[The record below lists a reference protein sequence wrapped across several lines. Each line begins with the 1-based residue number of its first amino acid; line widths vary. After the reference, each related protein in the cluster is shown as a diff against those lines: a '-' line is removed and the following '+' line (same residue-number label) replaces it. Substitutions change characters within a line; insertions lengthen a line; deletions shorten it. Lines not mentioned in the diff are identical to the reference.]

1 MKNNKKM
8 PCTPRF
14 SFTVSVLALAL
25 GSTIS
30 SLALAAD
37 AVKIGLLLPYT
48 GTFAALG
55 EATTN
60 GMKLAIEQH
69 DNILGGRPVEY
80 VVVDSEANPGKAV
93 PNMQKLIAGANVDV
107 VVGPVHSGVGMG
119 AVKVARETGVPL
131 IIPNAGFNAAT
142 VPLCAANIFR
152 TSFTSWQTAYPMGQV
167 AADKG
172 YKNIVTVAWR
182 YGFGTESVEG
192 FKEGFEKAGGTVN
205 KEIYVPFPDVEF
217 QSQLTEIAA
226 LKPDA
231 VFVFFAGGGA
241 AKFVQDYAAAGLQ
254 GKIPLLG
261 SGFLTEGTLAAQ
273 GAAASGVLTTLH
285 YADSLNTPQNNK
297 FRADYREKFGK
308 EADIYAV
315 QGYDT
320 GLLLAQSLAKVGG
333 NTKDRTAWNAA
344 MAEARID
351 SPRGAWSFSKAHN
364 PVQNIYLREVRDG
377 ANVVVSTAAAALAD
391 PAPGCKLQ

>member
-1 MKNNKKM
+1 MNNYKKIGI
-8 PCTPRF
+8 TL
-14 SFTVSVLALAL
+14 SSAALTLAL
-25 GSTIS
+25 GASVQ
-30 SLALAAD
+30 AAEP
-37 AVKIGLLLPYT
+37 VKVGLLLPYT
-48 GTFAALG
+48 GTYAALG
-55 EATTN
+55 EAITN
-60 GMKLAIEQH
+60 GVKMAIEEQGGS
-69 DNILGGRPVEY
+69 LGGRAVEY
-80 VVVDSEANPGKAV
+80 VSVDSEADPGKAV
-93 PNMQKLIAGANVDV
+93 PNMQKLVDGAKVDV

-119 AVKVARETGVPL
+119 AVKVARESGVPL

-142 VPLCAANIFR
+142 GPLCAPNIFR

-182 YGFGTESVEG
+182 YGFGTESVDG
-192 FKEGFEKAGGTVN
+192 FKEGFEKAGGRVS

-273 GAAASGVLTTLH
+273 GQAAEGLLTTLH
-285 YADSLNTPQNNK
+285 YADSLDTERNRS
-297 FRADYREKFGK
+297 FREQYRQRFGK
-308 EADIYAV
+308 EADVYAV
-315 QGYDT
+315 QGYDS
-320 GLLLAQSLAKVGG
+320 GLLLAQSLQKVAG
-333 NTKDRTAWNAA
+333 NTTDRAAWIGA
-344 MAEARID
+344 MSQARID
-351 SPRGAWSFSKAHN
+351 SPRGEWTFSKAHN
-364 PVQNIYLREVRDG
+364 PVQNVYLREVKG
-377 ANVVVSTAAAALAD
+377 GVNQVAGIAAADLAD
-391 PAPGCKLQ
+391 PAPGCKL

>member
-1 MKNNKKM
+1 MNNYKKIAS
-8 PCTPRF
+8 TL
-14 SFTVSVLALAL
+14 SSAAFTLALFGNAQ
-25 GSTIS
+25 
-30 SLALAAD
+30 AAD
-37 AVKIGLLLPYT
+37 PVKVGLLLPYT
-48 GTFAALG
+48 GTYAALG
-55 EATTN
+55 EAITN
-60 GMKLAIEQH
+60 GMKMAIEQQGGQ
-69 DNILGGRPVEY
+69 LGGRPVEY
-80 VVVDSEANPGKAV
+80 VSVDSEANPGKAV
-93 PNMQKLIAGANVDV
+93 PNMQKLVDGAKVDV

-119 AVKVARETGVPL
+119 AVKVARDSGVPL

-142 VPLCAANIFR
+142 GPLCAPNIFR

-192 FKEGFEKAGGTVN
+192 FKEGFEKAGGTVS

-273 GAAASGVLTTLH
+273 GQAAEGVLTTLH
-285 YADSLNTPQNNK
+285 YADSLDTEQNRS
-297 FRADYREKFGK
+297 FRDAYRQQFGK

-315 QGYDT
+315 QGFDT
-320 GLLLAQSLAKVGG
+320 GLLLAQSLQQVAG
-333 NTKDRTAWNAA
+333 NTEDRDAWIAA
-344 MAEARID
+344 MSQAHIA
-351 SPRGAWSFSKAHN
+351 SPRGDWSFSKAHN
-364 PVQNIYLREVRDG
+364 PVQNVYLREVRDG
-377 ANVVVSTAAAALAD
+377 ANHVASIAATALAD